1 LVWTL
6 IGPVILLATLFISR
20 WIGDLEAFTSGYINE
35 TAIRRPP
42 SRLEGV
48 SNFRSQVKVR
58 LVDPTTWT
66 GIVYLAAQFPIGIAA
81 FVGVVVMY
89 SVVGAATFA
98 PLIMS
103 LTDEP
108 IVIFS
113 ATFSTATDALIFTP
127 IGILGF
133 IIASHVVLTFSSLH
147 GWWARLMLGSR
158 STRVSRE
165 LAPVPGGD
173 GPGGVSTSVDPGTIA
188 TVQGAESPT
197 TAAPG
202 PIGPLNPAPAAN
214 LTLVPGV
221 PGSTED
227 RPGFAPNTAPI
238 QELTAREQEVFM
250 LMAHGDTNA
259 DIAEELF
266 ISEGTVKTHV
276 KRVLSKLEM
285 RDRTQVVVFAYEQRL
300 VVPNSESGSDT
311 AMPRSASGA

>member
-1 LVWTL
+1 MTNTYSPFKTSYPSTRGPLGKIFRPVVDFRTYLWTAHMLLMFPLGVAYFVFFAVSLSVGISLVWTL

-173 GPGGVSTSVDPGTIA
+173 GPGGVADYGGSWPNRTAKSGTRSKPDTCSRCSRLDGRSTGIRS
-188 TVQGAESPT
+188 EH
-197 TAAPG
+197 G
-202 PIGPLNPAPAAN
+202 P
-214 LTLVPGV
+214 
-221 PGSTED
+221 D
-227 RPGFAPNTAPI
+227 
-238 QELTAREQEVFM
+238 
-250 LMAHGDTNA
+250 
-259 DIAEELF
+259 
-266 ISEGTVKTHV
+266 
-276 KRVLSKLEM
+276 
-285 RDRTQVVVFAYEQRL
+285 
-300 VVPNSESGSDT
+300 
-311 AMPRSASGA
+311 SGADGPRTRGVHADGTRRY